1 VQYAR
6 MSKPQHQRDLH
17 AALFD
22 LVGMLNRP
30 QPDLALMGAAGVSLE
45 RALFPL
51 LVRIGRAGPIG
62 VVELSELVDRD
73 HSTVSRQVA
82 RLEDLGLVERRP
94 GAKDRRVREAVPS
107 PAGQALLARIDAARD
122 TLFTEAFKAWSDED
136 LETLSRLLRRF
147 ADQALRWGRD

>member
-1 VQYAR
+1 
-6 MSKPQHQRDLH
+6 MSKPQHLRDLH

-30 QPDLALMGAAGVSLE
+30 QPDLALLGAAGVSLE

-51 LVRIGRAGPIG
+51 LVRIGREGPIG
-62 VVELSELVDRD
+62 VVELSELVGRD

-82 RLEDLGLVERRP
+82 RLEALGLVERRP
-94 GAKDRRVREAVPS
+94 GAQDRRVREAVPS
-107 PAGQALLARIDAARD
+107 EEGRFLLARIDMARGA
-122 TLFTEAFKAWSDED
+122 LFTEAFKTWSDED

-147 ADQALRWGRD
+147 ADQALQWARD